1 MIYMESKIIRLF
13 ASWDRF
19 LPKLMHASQ
28 RTLAHLSDLG
38 IPAEDVRIIVFLSSE
53 EYGELRY
60 FDSEGGRHAIRE
72 YIDVA
77 EESAAEERLSE
88 LFGICRSNSVFSFDL
103 HSIQR
108 TAYDEFGII
117 HQDSGE
123 VIASG
128 AVIECPHLASS
139 GIVFELLTQF
149 AGYFKSIL
157 DIENYEFREYA
168 LTNLVYASLK
178 KTINVDVFNTLAA
191 SQYERRVAFGGI
203 LLVGEGMQYDL
214 MMRFKEKYP
223 LETKNVRQIRK
234 LLEMTTDKL
243 RLIVLDGQVVG
254 LGACEGCEL
263 FQFNGHQKWS
273 YYAGGRELLTY
284 KEGKYTLILSGKENF
299 YPDFPEGFIK
309 PGDAGH
315 LNSILHEIRQQ
326 KHGTLLIISDEAE
339 TEVNRLSMLGRGYE
353 IDPIDL
359 KESENRKLLA
369 SITSIDGALFTDTS
383 FVCYGV
389 GVILD
394 GIAIKP
400 GLSYR
405 GSRYNSAKCY
415 IDGKE
420 GGKYVSVVISE
431 DETIDIIR
439 TLSPSP

>member
-1 MIYMESKIIRLF
+1 MEAKMTRLF
-13 ASWDRF
+13 DSWDQY
-19 LPKLMHASQ
+19 LQKLEFASQ
-28 RTLAHLSDLG
+28 RVIAHLSDIG
-38 IPAEDVRIIVFLSSE
+38 IPAEDVRIIVLLSSE

-60 FDSEGGRHAIRE
+60 FDSTGKGSVIRE
-72 YIDVA
+72 YLDVA
-77 EESAAEERLSE
+77 EESIAEERLSE
-88 LFGICRSNSVFSFDL
+88 LLGICRENSVFCLDL
-103 HSIQR
+103 YSIQR

-123 VIASG
+123 VFASG
-128 AVIECPHLASS
+128 AVIECPHLGSS

-149 AGYFKSIL
+149 AQYFKIIL
-157 DIENYEFREYA
+157 DNENYEFREYTLA
-168 LTNLVYASLK
+168 NLVYASLK
-178 KTINVDVFNTLAA
+178 KSINVDVFNTLAA

-203 LLVGEGMQYDL
+203 QLVDERGQYEL
-214 MMRFKEKYP
+214 MVSFREKYP

-243 RLIVLDGQVVG
+243 RLIVLDGQVIG
-254 LGACEGCEL
+254 LGDSKGCGL

-273 YYAGGRELLTY
+273 YYSDGRELLIY
-284 KEGKYTLILSGKENF
+284 KEGKYTLILSDKENF
-299 YPDFPEGFIK
+299 YSDFPEGFIK
-309 PGDAGH
+309 PGNAGH

-326 KHGTLLIISDEAE
+326 KHGTLLVITDEAE
-339 TEVNRLSMLGRGYE
+339 TEVERLSMLGRGYA
-353 IDPIDL
+353 IAPIDL
-359 KESENRKLLA
+359 KKTENRKLLT
-369 SITSIDGALFTDTS
+369 SITSIDGAFFTDTN

-420 GGKYVSVVISE
+420 SGKYVSVVVSE
-431 DETIDIIR
+431 DETIDIIC
-439 TLSPSP
+439 T